1 MNNKTA
7 QNLVTLFFLTRQI
20 VRARVPSKIPDPNA
34 WLRFET
40 LQYIA
45 LSRDPT
51 MHDVARHLRVQAPSA
66 TSLIGNLARKGYIAR
81 RGSPSDKRIV
91 RIRLTKRGRG
101 ALATYGKCSASRVRE
116 VFAKLDAE
124 DIRTLAGILH
134 RLQDIHR
141 AEENPRYI

>member
-1 MNNKTA
+1 M
-7 QNLVTLFFLTRQI
+7 TLFFLTRQI
-20 VRARVPSKIPDPNA
+20 VRARVPSKIPDANA

-91 RIRLTKRGRG
+91 RIRLTKQGRS
-101 ALATYGKCSASRVRE
+101 ALAAYGTCSASKVRD
-116 VFAKLDAE
+116 VFAKLGAN
-124 DIRTLAGILH
+124 DIRILIGILH

-141 AEENPRYI
+141 AEENVRHI